1 MIVFR
6 GESSKISWVMLIA
19 LAWFTTPSKASAVE
33 IAPRI
38 SDREII
44 ESLAELKTGQKNLS
58 NRLDG
63 LDKRMDAL
71 RTELKRDNREL
82 RAELKKDIQDLRT
95 ELKQDINNLQ
105 TRMDFKFSIMIQL
118 FIATMAMI
126 GGLIGFIVWDRRT
139 AVQPVKNQMER
150 VQLEWDGFRRML
162 ERDLDLQNQA
172 GSHMTRLIHVLRER
186 AGADHELARILRSH
200 AML

>member
-1 MIVFR
+1 MTTFCKKATLISCLVSTVFF
-6 GESSKISWVMLIA
+6 
-19 LAWFTTPSKASAVE
+19 LAVTAPSAWAIE
-33 IAPRI
+33 TAPRI

-44 ESLAELKTGQKNLS
+44 ESLAELKAGQKNLS

-63 LDKRMDAL
+63 LERRMDAL
-71 RTELKRDNREL
+71 RTELKRDNQDL
-82 RAELKKDIQDLRT
+82 RAELKT
-95 ELKQDINNLQ
+95 DINNLQ

-162 ERDLDLQNQA
+162 ERDLDLQNQQ
-172 GSHMTRLIHVLRER
+172 GSRLTRLIQALKER
-186 AGADHELARILRSH
+186 ARVDQDLASLLRAHS
-200 AML
+200 LL